1 MSRITQIRP
10 ISYPER
16 IARAKEIGRRIKDW
30 KRRVAA
36 LPETAA
42 DVRERARHRS

>member
-1 MSRITQIRP
+1 MSRVIPFRP

-16 IARAKEIGRRIKDW
+16 IARAREIGAEVRDW